1 MPVMVLDCPWWSVK
15 VVFPLALNVVPPNV
29 PDTGVFP
36 FLRFTVKVKFLD
48 WSAPVPATVFV
59 TLRPPVSGSLSFVN
73 DAVFVVFTAIVP
85 VSPDFVV
92 TYPSDV

>member
-1 MPVMVLDCPWWSVK
+1 M
-15 VVFPLALNVVPPNV
+15 FPLALNVVPPNV

-59 TLRPPVSGSLSFVN
+59 TLRPPDFL
-73 DAVFVVFTAIVP
+73 VFVKAAVAVASVTVP
-85 VSPDFVV
+85 VMTPVEGLTV
-92 TYPSDV
+92 